1 MTAVVARY
9 EGEWPGEAVFCP
21 ACGAELD
28 RAEMYGRERG
38 VCPDCGRIEFR
49 APQLAAAVLLRD
61 HAGRVLLVERGPGAT
76 RSGRWSIPAGYVD
89 YGEDVR
95 DAAARELLEETG
107 LVATIGPPV
116 FVATNF
122 HDPAKVSVCIWFA
135 GTTTDGQAVAGSDAS
150 DIGWFAL
157 DDLPELA
164 FETDTALIRQLR
176 TGDVV

>member
-1 MTAVVARY
+1 M
-9 EGEWPGEAVFCP
+9 
-21 ACGAELD
+21 
-28 RAEMYGRERG
+28 
-38 VCPDCGRIEFR
+38 CPDCGRIDFR

-61 HAGRVLLVERGPGAT
+61 EAGRLLLVERGPDST
-76 RSGRWSIPAGYVD
+76 QSGRWSIPAGYVD

-95 DAAARELLEETG
+95 EAAARELLEETG

-135 GTTTDGQAVAGSDAS
+135 GTAPDGEVVAGSDAS

-164 FETDTALIRQLR
+164 FETDTALIEQLSA
-176 TGDVV
+176 G